1 MRSLIDPLWLLIA
14 VLVVAIFVNFKNL
27 QINRT
32 VKLLSRVS
40 IAILVFLSTGVA
52 TSIFD
57 KILATKT
64 SPKADWSPEFI
75 FVLGGGYEV
84 GATPP
89 EDFLGTESTRRVTA
103 ASILWRKYPNALV
116 VFSGGQPG
124 TENERAST
132 RHGELSSEHAVSL
145 GLAESRI
152 IIESGS
158 LNTREHPTE
167 ALKLSGVSQDT
178 KIAIVTSDFHLRRA
192 VREFH
197 RYFSDVSSFGTE
209 DQGFSLSLFSFVPFT
224 ASLDDNTYRI
234 KEFIGIIVYQL
245 TS

>member
-40 IAILVFLSTGVA
+40 IAFLVFLSTGVA

-89 EDFLGTESTRRVTA
+89 EDFLGTESTRRVNA

-158 LNTREHPTE
+158 LNTREHPIE
-167 ALKLSGVSQDT
+167 ALKLSGVSPES